1 MRINKRRASL
11 AKKIKLTFD
20 VNIFSAL
27 TAGIVKKAM
36 AAIEREIQRG
46 YSITIAAYDWR
57 LILALKRHY
66 PAIKTNLLLPDLI
79 LDPTNTVPTSNFYC
93 RYKKSY
99 LFYQSFYGRD
109 CAWFF
114 TFNPKKY
121 FMDLGALQRATGADR
136 IVLTK
141 SCRHAS
147 HDKTHD
153 INLFTS
159 YAQYS
164 RLSRERKYPTWN
176 HKFKSHLVSLA
187 DYYQL
192 QEHVT
197 QSDARKFL
205 HTVKMAALQA
215 EHTANNN
222 HREGVKTFYNELNKI
237 EEIPSITS
245 FKDFWPY
252 PTALNKLSDIYACRG
267 DVENYLACKKIELNT
282 LLNIHS
288 STPEMLSESQ
298 LLDAMFNHINKEVE
312 SFKLRNHQDD
322 NFFKLVSGKSV
333 AIVGPAPSQEKQGQ
347 VIDSFDNIVRLRF
360 LQNDPNTAPLA
371 GRKTTIINNSLAFSN
386 LMGDNLIDD
395 DNIYVTYQSAIPKSN
410 RARHSRTLFE
420 LENNLL
426 TMPHAVP
433 RILIDLLAFS
443 PSKIKIFNTTLL
455 LSIKGKSYSANYKQ
469 KISAIIKPQNIP
481 SADKIR
487 ISAFYHDPIV
497 NFIIIKCLY
506 LQGCFEADTVLSEI
520 ITMSIENY
528 LVRFFGEA

>member
-1 MRINKRRASL
+1 MRINKKRISL
-11 AKKIKLTFD
+11 AKKVKIKFY
-20 VNIFSAL
+20 VNIFTSLTTASVERASA
-27 TAGIVKKAM
+27 I
-36 AAIEREIQRG
+36 IEHEIQRG

-57 LILALKRHY
+57 LALTLKRRY

-121 FMDLGALQRATGADR
+121 FMDLGALRRATGADR
-136 IVLTK
+136 IILTK

-147 HDKTHD
+147 HEKTKD
-153 INLFTS
+153 INFFTS
-159 YAQYS
+159 YTQYS

-192 QEHVT
+192 QEYVT
-197 QSDARKFL
+197 LPDARKFL
-205 HTVKMAALQA
+205 DTVKMAALQA

-237 EEIPSITS
+237 EKVPSITS

-252 PTALNKLSDIYACRG
+252 PTALNKISDIYACRG
-267 DVENYLACKKIELNT
+267 DIDNYLACKKIELNNV
-282 LLNIHS
+282 LNIHS
-288 STPEMLSESQ
+288 STPHMLSDSQ
-298 LLDAMFNHINKEVE
+298 LLDAMFNHINKEVAR
-312 SFKLRNHQDD
+312 FQFRTRQDD
-322 NFFKLVSGKSV
+322 EFTKLISGKSV
-333 AIVGPAPSQEKQGQ
+333 AIVGPAPNQEKQGQ
-347 VIDSFDNIVRLRF
+347 DIDSFDNIVRLRF
-360 LQNDPNTAPLA
+360 PEDDPNTAPHV

-386 LMGDNLIDD
+386 LMGDSLNND
-395 DNIYVTYQSAIPKSN
+395 DNMYVTYQSAIPKGN
-410 RARHSRTLFE
+410 RAKHSRTLFE

-433 RILIDLLAFS
+433 RILIDLLAFA

-455 LSIKGKSYSANYKQ
+455 LGIKGKSYTANYKQ
-469 KISAIIKPQNIP
+469 KISAIIESQNIP

-497 NFIIIKCLY
+497 NFLIIKCLY
-506 LQGCFEADTVLSEI
+506 LKYFFEADTVLNEI
-520 ITMSIENY
+520 IKMSLENY
-528 LVRFFGEA
+528 LVRFFGEK